1 MGIGMLAESLFVKAD
16 AREHNYCILAERD
29 ANKMFR
35 SLAYFIYIAM
45 DVVYIKKMFFAS
57 FIFYSRE

>member
-45 DVVYIKKMFFAS
+45 DVWMW
-57 FIFYSRE
+57 FI